1 MSVVFLQLHLKRP
14 KNNYCLWRLD
24 TVENATLILH
34 QVRYVTRQTTSI
46 KMMILVLLVIFLTS
60 LVGRTSHLFY
70 KLTRDSLH
78 FLFVVLWWFDCAFVS
93 IATKKFQRW
102 QDLVESLQNSCCVS
116 TDVNRGKKKQTLQNS
131 LDLNR
136 SHSQEKLNDPLAWD
150 AKHPGH
156 PLGCVPIILL

>member
-1 MSVVFLQLHLKRP
+1 MSDLFLQLHLKWL

-24 TVENATLILH
+24 TVENVTLLLH
-34 QVRYVTRQTTSI
+34 QVRYVTRQTTLI
-46 KMMILVLLVIFLTS
+46 KTMILVLLVKFFTS
-60 LVGRTSHLFY
+60 LVGRTHTCF
-70 KLTRDSLH
+70 TNWHSLSSGD
-78 FLFVVLWWFDCAFVS
+78 LIVLSSALQQ
-93 IATKKFQRW
+93 KKFQRW
-102 QDLVESLQNSCCVS
+102 KDLDESLQNSRCVS
-116 TDVNRGKKKQTLQNS
+116 TDVNRGGKKIQTENC